1 MSVFNSQCAR
11 SLPARERSGA
21 RHARGFTLLE
31 VLIAVAIFT
40 VVGAMA
46 MGGYNELYGQS
57 VIVDQNMT
65 RVRAVQTAVM
75 RISQDFAELEP
86 RPVRETVG
94 DGNQGALMADGRS
107 LDLVS
112 LTRSGWSNSAGLQR
126 STLQRVTYR
135 FEDGKLYRDQWA
147 VLDRTLAAE
156 PLRTPLLE
164 RVKSVKLRF
173 MDANRAWREAWPGS
187 GNAGPQALRS
197 RPLAVEVTLEL
208 EDWGNI
214 VRLIEIPG

>member
-1 MSVFNSQCAR
+1 VNAFDHHR
-11 SLPARERSGA
+11 LGGPSLHQRTRGK
-21 RHARGFTLLE
+21 HVRGFTLLE

-40 VVGAMA
+40 IVGAMA

-57 VIVDQNMT
+57 VIVEQNMA
-65 RVRAVQTAVM
+65 RVHAVQMAVM

-86 RPVRETVG
+86 RPVRELVG
-94 DGNQGALMADGRS
+94 DGSQGALTADGRS

-112 LTRSGWSNSAGLQR
+112 LTHSGWSNSAGLQR

-135 FEDGKLYRDQWA
+135 LEDGKFYRDQWA
-147 VLDRTLAAE
+147 VLDRTLATE
-156 PLRTPLLE
+156 PLTTPLLD

-173 MDANRAWREAWPGS
+173 MDTNRAWREAWPGAA
-187 GNAGPQALRS
+187 NAGPQALRS

-208 EDWGNI
+208 EDWGSI
-214 VRLIEIPG
+214 VRLIEVPG